1 MDLLPHIEIEPAT
14 TANASIIWLHGLGAN
29 GHDFEP
35 IVPEL
40 NLPESMAVR
49 FIFPHAPEIPVTING
64 GFVMPAWYDILE
76 MSIERKVDKEQL
88 VQSAQAIQA
97 FINREI
103 ERGITSER
111 IIVAGFSQGGAVGFH
126 AALTYP
132 KPLAGLLA
140 LSTYFA
146 TVDSIDIAPANNQL
160 PIQIFHGTHDQVVP
174 EIHGQNSVKF
184 LTALGFKPGYQTF
197 PMEHAVCLEEIN
209 AISKWIQ
216 TVLNQQKALNE

>member
-1 MDLLPHIEIEPAT
+1 MNLLPHIEIEPAV

-40 NLPESMAVR
+40 NLPGSMAVR

-64 GFVMPAWYDILE
+64 GCIMPAWYDILE
-76 MSIERKVDKEQL
+76 MSIDRKVDEQQL
-88 VQSAQAIQA
+88 RQSASAIQA
-97 FINREI
+97 FIDREI
-103 ERGITSER
+103 DRGIDSKR
-111 IIVAGFSQGGAVGFH
+111 IIIAGFSQGGAVAFH

-146 TVDSIDIAPANNQL
+146 TVNSITIAPANQNL
-160 PIQIFHGTHDQVVP
+160 SIQIFHGTSDDVVP

-184 LTALGFKPGYQTF
+184 LSALGFESNYQTF
-197 PMEHAVCLEEIN
+197 PMEHAVCMEEIE
-209 AISKWIQ
+209 AISTWIQ
-216 TVLNQQKALNE
+216 TVLS

>member
-1 MDLLPHIEIEPAT
+1 MDLLPHIEIEPTKESGA

-40 NLPESMAVR
+40 NLPDSMAVR
-49 FIFPHAPEIPVTING
+49 FIFPHAPEIPVTINSG
-64 GFVMPAWYDILE
+64 YVMPAWYDILE
-76 MSIERKVDKEQL
+76 MSIERKVDKHQL

-97 FINREI
+97 LIDREI
-103 ERGITSER
+103 ERGIASER
-111 IIVAGFSQGGAVGFH
+111 IIIAGFSQGGAVGFH

-146 TVDSIDIAPANNQL
+146 TVDSIDISPANSNL

-174 EIHGQNSVKF
+174 EIHGQNSVRF
-184 LTALGFKPGYQTF
+184 LTALGFKPDYQTY

-209 AISKWIQ
+209 AISQWIQ
-216 TVLNQQKALNE
+216 TVLNE

>member
-1 MDLLPHIEIEPAT
+1 MDLLPHIEIEPTKESGA

-40 NLPESMAVR
+40 NLPDSMAVR

-64 GFVMPAWYDILE
+64 GYVMPAWYDILE
-76 MSIERKVDKEQL
+76 MSIERKVDKHQL

-97 FINREI
+97 LIDREI
-103 ERGITSER
+103 ERGIASER
-111 IIVAGFSQGGAVGFH
+111 IIIAGFSQGGAVGFH

-146 TVDSIDIAPANNQL
+146 TVDSIDISPANSNL

-174 EIHGQNSVKF
+174 EIHGQNSVRF
-184 LTALGFKPGYQTF
+184 LTALGFKPDYQTY

-209 AISKWIQ
+209 AISQWIQ
-216 TVLNQQKALNE
+216 TVLNE

>member
-64 GFVMPAWYDILE
+64 GYIMPAWYDILE

-88 VQSAQAIQA
+88 VQSARAIQA
-97 FINREI
+97 FIDREI
-103 ERGITSER
+103 ERGIASER

-146 TVDSIDIAPANNQL
+146 TFDSIDLAPANKTL

-174 EIHGQNSVKF
+174 EIHGKNSVKF

-197 PMEHAVCLEEIN
+197 SMEHAVCLEEIN
-209 AISKWIQ
+209 AISEWIQ
-216 TVLNQQKALNE
+216 TALSE